1 MTLISINPYDITL
14 TATSINVEI
23 YEFQFGKHILLKLS
37 FFDANGVFLLYKLV
51 KIDGQDYT
59 DMTTSG
65 NSDGYIKNYVE
76 TTLNMVIVT
85 PPRDVGAFTC

>member
-23 YEFQFGKHILLKLS
+23 YEFQFGSHIQLKLS
-37 FFDANGVFLLYKLV
+37 FFDANGVFLLYKLL
-51 KIDGQDYT
+51 KIEGQDYT

-65 NSDGYIKNYVE
+65 NSDAYIKNYVE
-76 TTLNMVIVT
+76 TQLSMTIIL
-85 PPRDVGAFTC
+85 